1 MPWLIRRGGCPGCK
15 LGCAL
20 TGSTDP
26 NVLRLGQP
34 CFFFF
39 FKKMWL
45 EEEKKKENEELES
58 ERSRAGCG
66 SGWVPVQT
74 RESVCRVIYLFIYIC
89 IYYSSASHR
98 LVRST
103 RAGFEGA
110 GSRGSWFSHF
120 HLNALLLWF
129 KECTFVLIFKMG
141 TKLKRKKHSPY
152 TECSKLRNV

>member
-15 LGCAL
+15 LCCAL

-26 NVLRLGQP
+26 NILRL
-34 CFFFF
+34 
-39 FKKMWL
+39 
-45 EEEKKKENEELES
+45 ENEVLAS

-89 IYYSSASHR
+89 MYYSSVSHR

-110 GSRGSWFSHF
+110 GSRGS
-120 HLNALLLWF
+120 
-129 KECTFVLIFKMG
+129 
-141 TKLKRKKHSPY
+141 
-152 TECSKLRNV
+152 